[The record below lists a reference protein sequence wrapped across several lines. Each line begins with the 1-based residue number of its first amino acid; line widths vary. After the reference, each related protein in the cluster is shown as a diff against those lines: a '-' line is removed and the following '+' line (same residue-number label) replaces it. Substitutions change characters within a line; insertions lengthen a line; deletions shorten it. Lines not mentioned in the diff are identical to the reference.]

1 MKSLIFFALLFCTLS
16 LNAQSGLDPDDYRL
30 RKNELYASYS
40 PPFVSGTEIGLSLTY
55 AILEGLIDASFGSVD
70 DEKYHSFGTAHI
82 GYNRHFGK
90 RFSMGLEM
98 QYNRWVVD
106 GLTSGGEREY
116 SYRVHVLQPQL
127 RADFRYI
134 SKPKF
139 QMYSGAAVGLMFGKS
154 RSLDYDASGNVVEE
168 RISPWELNGDGV
180 PFHFNLIGLRFGRK
194 TAFFT
199 EIGIGFNSLLRGGVS
214 TRF

>member
-1 MKSLIFFALLFCTLS
+1 MKSLIFFVLLFCTLT

-40 PPFVSGTEIGLSLTY
+40 PPFISGTEIGLSLTY

-134 SKPKF
+134 SRPKF

-168 RISPWELNGDGV
+168 RISSWELNGDGV
-180 PFHFNLIGLRFGRK
+180 PFHFNLIGLRFGKK